1 MLLDELHAQRDAIA
15 ALGRRYGAR
24 RIRVFGSVARRQET
38 AGSDIDLLVDLP
50 PGYDMFGQ
58 RLPLAQQLEQQLGRR
73 IELIPEHELNRHMRE
88 HVLREA
94 VDL

>member
-1 MLLDELHAQRDAIA
+1 MLLDELHAQQDAIA

-58 RLPLAQQLEQQLGRR
+58 RLPLARQLEQRLGRR
-73 IELIPEHELNRHMRE
+73 IELIPEHELNRHLRE
-88 HVLREA
+88 RVLREA